1 MLGCL
6 SFGPSAAGSGNC
18 NCGDVACCGSV
29 KDEITSRKMETVR
42 ITIWRKRF
50 VDTNKKALTILYNET
65 KGERSKA
72 IAFH

>member
-1 MLGCL
+1 VV
-6 SFGPSAAGSGNC
+6 NDI
-18 NCGDVACCGSV
+18 CGDVACCGSF
-29 KDEITSRKMETVR
+29 KDEITSRMMGTIR

-50 VDTNKKALTILYNET
+50 VVTNKKALTILYNET